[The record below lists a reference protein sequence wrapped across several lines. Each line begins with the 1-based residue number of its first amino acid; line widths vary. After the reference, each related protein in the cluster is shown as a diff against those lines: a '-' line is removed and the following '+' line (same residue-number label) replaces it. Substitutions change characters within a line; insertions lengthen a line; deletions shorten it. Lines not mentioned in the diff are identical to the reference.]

1 MTSTAPVSDRVVR
14 YPPFGEFVALIA
26 LMMSLVALSIDNLL
40 PAFVPIQHEFQLASA
55 NDAQF
60 IISSYM
66 IGFAV
71 SQLVYG
77 PLSDSIGRRPS
88 MLIGLAIYLVGT
100 LMALTAGSFTTLL
113 IARVVQGVGAAA
125 SRVLVMTI
133 VRDRYHGQEMARV
146 MSFVMMV
153 FIIGPVIA
161 PGSGALMLLLGSW
174 RMIFVSM
181 LALGVGLLTWFS
193 LRMPETLN
201 PHNRMKASP
210 RAVLEGARQ
219 CITNRVALGYT
230 LAISLMLGT
239 LMGYINSAQQVFE
252 TDVFKLGPWF
262 PLVFGLIAAV
272 MGVAAFTNAQL
283 VQRVGPRRLSHICTV
298 AFVLTS
304 LALVLLTV
312 AYGGFPPLVPFSM
325 LLAALHFI
333 FSLSVPNFNALAMEP
348 MGRIA
353 GTASSFIGAV
363 TTALSTVIG
372 LLVGQAYDGT
382 VLPLALGY
390 LVFSALAL
398 AVVYWTERGRMFRR
412 DGAA

>member
-1 MTSTAPVSDRVVR
+1 
-14 YPPFGEFVALIA
+14 
-26 LMMSLVALSIDNLL
+26 MMSLVALSIDNLL